1 VKDNELW
8 MALDA
13 LAADYGRVYG
23 ARPNRLHVGAAVAEQ
38 LEPNHGDHPL
48 HLSWVSPTRG
58 GVWFPARPMRE
69 ASWLD
74 QWRKQRA
81 CKRNGGHWWHPADP
95 MIEWFC
101 CRCGKDRD
109 GTPQDG
115 T

>member
-1 VKDNELW
+1 VKDNEIW
-8 MALDA
+8 QALD
-13 LAADYGRVYG
+13 LAADGYARTNGI
-23 ARPNRLHVGAAVAEQ
+23 RPNRLHIGAGVAEA
-38 LEPNHGDHPL
+38 LEPEHGAHPL
-48 HLSWVSPTRG
+48 HQNWQSPTP
-58 GVWFPARPMRE
+58 GVWFPARPARE
-69 ASWLD
+69 ARWWD
-74 QWRKQRA
+74 QWRLERA